1 MPLWLVIFFILAVL
15 VAAFYAQQAF
25 GNLSQYGNEHAS
37 RLRFLTTF
45 ADRKYFT
52 DEGWRYRNR
61 SWFALAAWVVAVLM
75 WILVS

>member
-1 MPLWLVIFFILAVL
+1 MPLWLVLLFIIAVL

-25 GNLSQYGNEHAS
+25 GNLSPYGTEHAR

-52 DEGWRYRNR
+52 DDGWRYRNR
-61 SWFALAAWVVAVLM
+61 SWYALALWVLAVLI